1 MCAPCAPSSA
11 AKVKESTP
19 LLRAVAELRRT
30 LLRMTALALLAAL
43 LTLTACGNDQDPLG
57 RFMAGDYQSSF
68 KSFLQRADNG
78 DSAAINFV
86 GIHYYL
92 GVGVE
97 RDFNAAAQ
105 WFERAA
111 RAANADAQRNLGVLY
126 MRGWGVPR
134 DNVTAYGWLFQATS
148 QGNRRAR
155 TYLETVEHLITP
167 NQTMQAR
174 RWIAEQLQ
182 LPGEPHRLVPFKQ
195 SQAQP

>member
-1 MCAPCAPSSA
+1 MC
-11 AKVKESTP
+11 VTVLV
-19 LLRAVAELRRT
+19 LLGV
-30 LLRMTALALLAAL
+30 LLILAA
-43 LTLTACGNDQDPLG
+43 CSNDRDPLG

-68 KSFLQRADNG
+68 KSFLQRADSG

-92 GVGVE
+92 GLGVE
-97 RDFNAAAQ
+97 RDFNVAAQ

-174 RWIAEQLQ
+174 RWIADQLQ
-182 LPGEPHRLVPFKQ
+182 LPGEPHRLAPRKR

>member
-1 MCAPCAPSSA
+1 MC
-11 AKVKESTP
+11 V
-19 LLRAVAELRRT
+19 
-30 LLRMTALALLAAL
+30 ALLVLLGVL
-43 LTLTACGNDQDPLG
+43 LTVAACSSDRDPLG

-68 KSFLQRADNG
+68 KSFLQRADTG

-92 GVGVE
+92 GLGVE
-97 RDFNAAAQ
+97 RDFNVAAQ

-134 DNVTAYGWLFQATS
+134 DNVTAYGWLFQANS

-174 RWIAEQLQ
+174 RWIADQLR
-182 LPGEPHRLVPFKQ
+182 LPGEPRRLAPRKQ

>member
-1 MCAPCAPSSA
+1 MRLT
-11 AKVKESTP
+11 V
-19 LLRAVAELRRT
+19 
-30 LLRMTALALLAAL
+30 LALTGILAAL
-43 LTLTACGNDQDPLG
+43 PACRDQQDPLG

-68 KSFLQRADNG
+68 KSYLQRADNG

-97 RDFNAAAQ
+97 RDFSAAAQ

-111 RAANADAQRNLGVLY
+111 RAGNGDAQRNLGVLY

-134 DNVTAYGWLFQATS
+134 DNVTAYGWLFQAFS
-148 QGNRRAR
+148 QGNRRAK
-155 TYLETVEHLITP
+155 TYLRSVEHLITP

-174 RWIAEQLQ
+174 KWIADQLQ
-182 LPGEPHRLVPFKQ
+182 LPGEPRRPMPATGTQ
-195 SQAQP
+195 R

>member
-1 MCAPCAPSSA
+1 MTIRLG
-11 AKVKESTP
+11 V
-19 LLRAVAELRRT
+19 LLL
-30 LLRMTALALLAAL
+30 LALTGCRDEPDAM
-43 LTLTACGNDQDPLG
+43 GQFLG
-57 RFMAGDYQSSF
+57 GDYQRSF
-68 KSFLQRADNG
+68 KSFLRRADNG

-92 GVGVE
+92 GLGVE
-97 RDFNAAAQ
+97 RDFAAAAK

-148 QGNRRAR
+148 QGNQRAR
-155 TYLETVEHLITP
+155 MYLETVEHLITP

-174 RWIAEQLQ
+174 KWIADQLQ
-182 LPGEPHRLVPFKQ
+182 LPGEPHRTV
-195 SQAQP
+195 SAGGGQP

>member
-1 MCAPCAPSSA
+1 MSAPRAPSSA
-11 AKVKESTP
+11 GKVKEP
-19 LLRAVAELRRT
+19 NPILRAVAGPRWWPMRLT
-30 LLRMTALALLAAL
+30 VLALLGAL
-43 LTLTACGNDQDPLG
+43 LTLTACSRDQDPFG
-57 RFMAGDYQSSF
+57 RFMAGDYQASF
-68 KSFLQRADNG
+68 KSFLRRADNG

-92 GVGVE
+92 GLGVE
-97 RDFNAAAQ
+97 RDFNVAAQ

-134 DNVTAYGWLFQATS
+134 DNVTAYGWLFQASS

-174 RWIAEQLQ
+174 RWIADQLQ
-182 LPGEPHRLVPFKQ
+182 LPGEPHRLAPLKR

>member
-11 AKVKESTP
+11 AKVKEPSP
-19 LLRAVAELRRT
+19 MLRAVAGLRRT
-30 LLRMTALALLAAL
+30 PICVTALALLGVL
-43 LTLTACGNDQDPLG
+43 LTLTACSNDQDPLG

-92 GVGVE
+92 GLGVK
-97 RDFNAAAQ
+97 RDFNVAAQ

-134 DNVTAYGWLFQATS
+134 DNVTAYGWLFQANS

-174 RWIAEQLQ
+174 RWIADQMQ
-182 LPGEPHRLVPFKQ
+182 LPGESHRRAPLQ
-195 SQAQP
+195 RSQAQP